1 MDDEEVEIFLNGLID
16 ELRDSRFSELA
27 DVEEARRI
35 DLEGDERPRRREP
48 RYEALTILKGLRT
61 QIALQHKGTVEGA
74 LQRLNEVLEK
84 GQVTG
89 ALILSGTVGADSSAL
104 VADAFDM
111 NELPDLSEE
120 LSELDTLIALITE
133 PRATPL

>member
-16 ELRDSRFSELA
+16 ELRDTRFSELA
-27 DVEEARRI
+27 DVEESRRI
-35 DLEGDERPRRREP
+35 DLEGGERLRRREP

-61 QIALQHKGTVEGA
+61 QIALQHKGTIDGA
-74 LQRLNEVLEK
+74 LQRLNEVLEM

-89 ALILSGTVGADSSAL
+89 ALIVSGTVEAETSAP
-104 VADAFDM
+104 VGHVFDM
-111 NELPDLSEE
+111 KELPDLSEE
-120 LSELDTLIALITE
+120 LSELDALIALIAE